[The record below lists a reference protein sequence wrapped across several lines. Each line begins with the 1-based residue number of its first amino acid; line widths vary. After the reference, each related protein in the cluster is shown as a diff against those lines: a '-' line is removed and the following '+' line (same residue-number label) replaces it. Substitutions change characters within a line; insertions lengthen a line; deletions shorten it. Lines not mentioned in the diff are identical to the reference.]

1 MIPISDRARDRRDP
15 MTTHVDRMKANL
27 EVFDFSLSKED
38 LESLRPLDTPADFW
52 WSHRNPELV
61 KFLLRY
67 EEEFNPERKR

>member
-1 MIPISDRARDRRDP
+1 

-38 LESLRPLDTPADFW
+38 MEGLRPLDTPADYR
-52 WSHRNPELV
+52 WSHRNPELM

-67 EEEFNPERKR
+67 DEEFNPERKR

>member
-1 MIPISDRARDRRDP
+1 
-15 MTTHVDRMKANL
+15 MKANL

-67 EEEFNPERKR
+67 DEEFNPERKR